1 MITAG
6 DEAGRT
12 QNGNNNAY
20 ALDDRTSWVSWDL
33 TDWQHDLLSWAK
45 ALTALRRDNA
55 VLRQQDFFGGRPPH
69 EDGRQD
75 LTWFMPTGTEMTRE
89 AWVDHDQ
96 RTLGCYLA
104 ADFVRPSRAPGA
116 ENGNGASLLLLFNT
130 GSLDT
135 QFTLPTMPWASSY
148 SLLLDTTC
156 DRPLVSHANV
166 ESGSAIA
173 LAAFSMQALRAE
185 R

>member
-1 MITAG
+1 
-6 DEAGRT
+6 
-12 QNGNNNAY
+12 
-20 ALDDRTSWVSWDL
+20 
-33 TDWQHDLLSWAK
+33 
-45 ALTALRRDNA
+45 
-55 VLRQQDFFGGRPPH
+55 
-69 EDGRQD
+69 
-75 LTWFMPTGTEMTRE
+75 MPTGTEMTRE

-116 ENGNGASLLLLFNT
+116 EHGNGGSLLLLFNT

-135 QFTLPTMPWASSY
+135 QFTLPAMPWASSY

-156 DRPLVSHANV
+156 DRPLVSQTNV
-166 ESGSAIA
+166 ESESAIA